1 MHRKVSRAIHRLDT
15 LEHTRRDALVAE
27 LVSLDDAVFRDPTPA
42 HVVDGYRGVGVDE
55 CWVMVVRKGEQLIG
69 YNVIRIW
76 FEEGPTGRYAL
87 WRSRAAVLRDHRR
100 GAITGQ
106 FAILMFFL
114 FRARHP
120 RTPAYAVNTLIHPSS
135 FRLFATRVS
144 CLYPFPQTELSAE
157 HRAIYDRAFHL
168 LGLVRVDGA
177 PDFVVADPTVVDSEP
192 AEDAFWARST
202 APCIRF
208 FMEHNPDYRQGRAI
222 VAFNP
227 MTVRT
232 VVGMGLRHALRRLEK
247 AARRWLGR
255 PELTRG
261 PVARPSLVDR
271 VQT

>member
-1 MHRKVSRAIHRLDT
+1 MKVTRAIHRLDT
-15 LEHTRRDALVAE
+15 LEPTRRDALIEE
-27 LVSLDDAVFRDPTPA
+27 LVALDDAVFRDPTPT

-100 GAITGQ
+100 AAITGQ
-106 FAILMFFL
+106 FAILMFL
-114 FRARHP
+114 VFRARHP
-120 RTPAYAVNTLIHPSS
+120 LTPAYAVNTLIHPSS

-144 CLYPFPQTELSAE
+144 CLYPFPQTQLSAE
-157 HRAIYDRAFHL
+157 HRAIYDRAFRL

-192 AEDAFWARST
+192 EEDAYWARST

-232 VVGMGLRHALRRLEK
+232 VVNIGFRHALRRLEK
-247 AARRWLGR
+247 AARSWLGR
-255 PELTRG
+255 PELPRG
-261 PVARPSLVDR
+261 PVARPSLADR
-271 VQT
+271 VRT